1 MNGILQTKQTASC
14 YSTIDLEK
22 EPTHVEVSISKCDL
36 FIPFSV
42 KHLTNAFKYQAS
54 QRIKSWCF
62 YCESHP
68 GFVTSQCASLR
79 MLVKLSWLFRTSEF
93 TLLQCRRLSL
103 SGSCRC

>member
-42 KHLTNAFKYQAS
+42 KHLTNALN
-54 QRIKSWCF
+54 
-62 YCESHP
+62 P
-68 GFVTSQCASLR
+68 GAFI
-79 MLVKLSWLFRTSEF
+79 VKATPVL
-93 TLLQCRRLSL
+93 
-103 SGSCRC
+103 